1 MTSPTP
7 ARRVPSPPLPPAP
20 RWRTAPVG
28 APAPDKCALPRRP
41 PSTPST
47 MAMVVK
53 VVAVLISTLACVPRA
68 LAHGP
73 PGKGDYAAAAAVIHV
88 GHETMMLITMGVLL
102 AFVLASALARLAV
115 HHIAP
120 TVHHSAPGPAWL
132 IRVVRLAYNHPNRRD
147 LALAVVVYLPL
158 VLVASL
164 STSYKYDVTYNRFGW
179 IAVAHLLVATLLS
192 GPFSPA
198 CLLLARHQVLRYHA
212 FFARAGAVLVTVH
225 MALHLNTWV
234 SYDVVPQFLWG
245 RPVMIFGLAA
255 WLAIATMVVTSLP
268 WLRNRAYTV
277 FVAIH
282 HLMFLV
288 LIAFSVMHRS
298 AMTPYAVIMASAVVA
313 NKLALAYQ
321 VVRGPARIEI
331 LIDDPAVAAAA
342 AAAEALHARSQ
353 TSLHA
358 EQYHRRVRSA
368 ESLTAAAK
376 VARTPSMARTRR
388 GSSGPHAKGVQAR
401 HLRHLRHASTSS
413 VPSSHTSSHD
423 SLTMPNL
430 HSAANTPLSSTTAA
444 DSDSSGSPVLVPR
457 ADAHVAIAT
466 PPARSPP
473 AVVRV
478 RIVPSAYSTA
488 LHAIAPHH
496 TLYLGTPPVST
507 FHPYSPRR
515 IPRHAP
521 AHFDGRGGPA
531 APLRPTPS
539 FQSLSA
545 TWDAVELVVSADSAF
560 AKQHLLPH
568 AVPSDMPA
576 AAGPR
581 RGSIGSGRRRS
592 DSLETAASYA
602 TTIAAASAANPA
614 GLAVVVPW
622 TVVAPLPVEKFA
634 RVLFVAGGTGITS
647 VLAWLERWAAMP
659 PASSLARHLDTPPLK
674 ELDDIELGTGKRVR
688 RVPREIMVVWF
699 VSKEAD
705 AAWVD
710 SAAWMARVPELVWKT
725 VVTRDADVTPASE
738 DERAAR
744 VAREVPSTAPGTLG
758 FVSGPVGLVRA
769 VQALDRDWWLHAEP
783 FAW

>member
-1 MTSPTP
+1 MISAPLP
-7 ARRVPSPPLPPAP
+7 ARRVPPPSLPPAP
-20 RWRTAPVG
+20 RWRTAPAR
-28 APAPDKCALPRRP
+28 APAAPEKKYARPRRP
-41 PSTPST
+41 PYTPST
-47 MAMVVK
+47 MTTVVK
-53 VVAVLISTLACVPRA
+53 VACVLISALACLPRA

-73 PGKGDYAAAAAVIHV
+73 PGKGDYAASAAVIHV

-120 TVHHSAPGPAWL
+120 TAHHSAPGPAWL
-132 IRVVRLAYNHPNRRD
+132 MRVVRLAYNHPNRRD

-158 VLVASL
+158 VLVAAL
-164 STSYKYDVTYNRFGW
+164 STDYTYDVTYNRFAW

-212 FFARAGAVLVTVH
+212 FFARAGAALVTVH

-245 RPVMIFGLAA
+245 RPVMVFGLAA

-268 WLRNRAYTV
+268 WLRSRAYTV

-313 NKLALAYQ
+313 GKLALAYQ
-321 VVRGPARIEI
+321 V
-331 LIDDPAVAAAA
+331 
-342 AAAEALHARSQ
+342 

-368 ESLTAAAK
+368 ESMTAATK
-376 VARTPSMARTRR
+376 VTRTPSMARTRR

-423 SLTMPNL
+423 SLTLPNL

-457 ADAHVAIAT
+457 ADAHVAAAVPST
-466 PPARSPP
+466 PPGRCPP

-478 RIVPSAYSTA
+478 RIVPSAYSTS
-488 LHAIAPHH
+488 LHSIAPHH

-531 APLRPTPS
+531 APLHPTPS

-545 TWDAVELVVSADSAF
+545 TWDAVELIVSADSAF

-568 AVPSDMPA
+568 AVPSDLPA

-634 RVLFVAGGTGITS
+634 RVVFVAGGTGIAS

-674 ELDDIELGTGKRVR
+674 ELDDIELGGGKRVR

-699 VSKEAD
+699 VAKEHD

-725 VVTRDADVTPASE
+725 VVTRDADAAPASE
-738 DERAAR
+738 GERMAR
-744 VAREVPSTAPGTLG
+744 VMREVPSSAPGTLG
-758 FVSGPVGLVRA
+758 IVSGPVGLVRA

>member
-1 MTSPTP
+1 MTT
-7 ARRVPSPPLPPAP
+7 
-20 RWRTAPVG
+20 
-28 APAPDKCALPRRP
+28 
-41 PSTPST
+41 
-47 MAMVVK
+47 VVK
-53 VVAVLISTLACVPRA
+53 VAAVLVSALACLPRA

-73 PGKGDYAAAAAVIHV
+73 YLQGEISAAAAVIHV

-120 TVHHSAPGPAWL
+120 TAHHSAPVPVWFV
-132 IRVVRLAYNHPNRRD
+132 RFVRLAYNHPNRRD
-147 LALAVVVYLPL
+147 LALAVIVYLPL
-158 VLVASL
+158 VLVAAL
-164 STSYKYDVTYNRFGW
+164 STDYTYDLTYNRFAW

-245 RPVMIFGLAA
+245 RPVMVFGLAA

-313 NKLALAYQ
+313 NKLVLAYQ

-331 LIDDPAVAAAA
+331 LIDDPAAAAAA

-353 TSLHA
+353 TSLHV

-368 ESLTAAAK
+368 ESLTAATK

-388 GSSGPHAKGVQAR
+388 GSSGQHAKVVQAR

-423 SLTMPNL
+423 SLTLPNL

-457 ADAHVAIAT
+457 ADAHVAAAVPAT
-466 PPARSPP
+466 PPARCPP

-488 LHAIAPHH
+488 LHSIAPHH

-507 FHPYSPRR
+507 LHPYSPRR

-531 APLRPTPS
+531 APLHPTPS

-545 TWDAVELVVSADSAF
+545 TWDAVELIVSADSAF
-560 AKQHLLPH
+560 AKKHLLPH
-568 AVPSDMPA
+568 AVPGDLPTTT
-576 AAGPR
+576 GPR

-602 TTIAAASAANPA
+602 TTIAAASSANPA

-622 TVVAPLPVEKFA
+622 TVVSPLPVEKFA
-634 RVLFVAGGTGITS
+634 RVVFVAGGTGIAS

-674 ELDDIELGTGKRVR
+674 ELDDMELGTGKRVR

-699 VSKEAD
+699 VSKEQD

-710 SAAWMARVPELVWKT
+710 SAAWVARVPELVWKM
-725 VVTRDADVTPASE
+725 VVTRDADAAPASE
-738 DERAAR
+738 GERAAR
-744 VAREVPSTAPGTLG
+744 VAREVPLTAPGTLG
-758 FVSGPVGLVRA
+758 IVSGPVGLVRA